1 MRDSAPCEIFFALLL
16 HLYIQKNKSMHSQ
29 IRILFDAIIKAVWF
43 PGIGEENKRH
53 SLTEVV
59 ELQATSPYS
68 VHDGG
73 IVDDMNGDIEATGT
87 KDDVGVRRCA
97 VDTEGC

>member
-1 MRDSAPCEIFFALLL
+1 
-16 HLYIQKNKSMHSQ
+16 MHSQ
-29 IRILFDAIIKAVWF
+29 IRIFFDAIIKAVWF
-43 PGIGEENKRH
+43 PGIGEENERH

-73 IVDDMNGDIEATGT
+73 IVDDVCGDLEATGT

-97 VDTEGC
+97 GDTEQC